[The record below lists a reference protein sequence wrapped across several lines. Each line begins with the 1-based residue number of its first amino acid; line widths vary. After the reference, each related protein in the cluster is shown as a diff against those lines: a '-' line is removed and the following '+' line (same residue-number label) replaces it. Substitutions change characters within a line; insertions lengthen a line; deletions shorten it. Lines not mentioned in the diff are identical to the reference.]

1 MAAAS
6 SIILC
11 FERQRLIKDFERAV
25 SDLHRLHSAQVAAVC
40 KGEDFPYGEEIAA
53 ASERKD
59 RAKYAIIAHQQAH
72 GC

>member
-1 MAAAS
+1 
-6 SIILC
+6 
-11 FERQRLIKDFERAV
+11 V
-25 SDLHRLHSAQVAAVC
+25 TAVC
-40 KGEDFPYGEEIAA
+40 NGEDFPFGEEIAA